1 MTIKYLDSKRIS
13 GLSTDVADTATM
25 SDDFTS
31 YASQSAAD
39 AVWVPSEATAG
50 LFEVDIVNDNIEINF
65 TTAEASAEEELYRDL
80 TSVSDSSWVMRF
92 KLDTTAITNV
102 SSGAFTHMYG
112 ISSVSG
118 DYNVTQDSIIFGFQV
133 TTGSTVA
140 LFAAYSNNGNQ
151 DNNLVQSDF
160 THGGAVEILYI
171 EIVRLSTTSYR
182 ITLYSDSEYTQVIE
196 SKTLAVVSTVA
207 NLRYMKFNYR
217 DGTGGSGALSQ
228 TIDDV
233 SFYNGVSSLS
243 SKPTN
248 VQDNSILVEKD
259 TGKRYWF
266 DADSSNY
273 TQYGWAVD
281 STVRIQT
288 AGAAA
293 SLPST
298 GTFTWSFWY
307 RPNSISA
314 EHYLFNKMGSQTNE
328 YSPRLYLQTTGALK
342 ATSTTNN
349 VGYGGQAITS
359 NTMTTGS
366 WNHVIVKQTG
376 STIYAILNDGAV
388 ASASVISGNNSGED
402 YQFFLDATGVDG
414 DIKNAILY
422 STALSASDITALYNS
437 GVPATSSTAGVTSN
451 ILIEHIFDSSVSIT
465 SAANT
470 GSLGGSASV
479 ISGTAS
485 VVGTPAT
492 WTKQTDMN
500 LAGLKAYWKFN
511 EASGD
516 IVNQSTS
523 VGSTDSL
530 GTAADL
536 QTSGMTYVPSSGSS
550 PFGYEGSFDGTND
563 YAGAG
568 TSLSQ
573 FNFLHSTTAA
583 WTIAFWVKW
592 TGSGSQEI
600 FNTMDSV
607 HAANENGFNMY
618 FVNTNAMTVAFGNG
632 SSATF
637 STTSSNTI
645 PNKTAFH
652 FVVVRYDQSLGSSA
666 LKICVNDGT
675 VQNFAA
681 SAYSNNNNAARIGK
695 IGEMND
701 RGDLAGLISE
711 FSIWNRVLT
720 DTEVTTLYNSGV
732 GKAIS

>member
-13 GLSTDVADTATM
+13 ALSSDLQPTPESTATYQVT
-25 SDDFTS
+25 DTS
-31 YASQSAAD
+31 GGEVLHSA
-39 AVWVPSEATAG
+39 VRTTSSEAIKSGSVLIGKTVSKVEFALGKSGSPTGTVTAG
-50 LFEVDIVNDNIEINF
+50 VFNSSGVLLYTFGTIDVSTISTSTSPYVWYAFEN
-65 TTAEASAEEELYRDL
+65 T
-80 TSVSDSSWVMRF
+80 VSTYTLSQDEYVGVRYSGGDSSNW
-92 KLDTTAITNV
+92 I
-102 SSGAFTHMYG
+102 
-112 ISSVSG
+112 
-118 DYNVTQDSIIFGFQV
+118 
-133 TTGSTVA
+133 VA
-140 LFAAYSNNGNQ
+140 R
-151 DNNLVQSDF
+151 
-160 THGGAVEILYI
+160 H
-171 EIVRLSTTSYR
+171 
-182 ITLYSDSEYTQVIE
+182 
-196 SKTLAVVSTVA
+196 
-207 NLRYMKFNYR
+207 
-217 DGTGGSGALSQ
+217 
-228 TIDDV
+228 DDV
-233 SFYNGVSSLS
+233 SPPFDGTTSVWSRGYDNGNWQDFTGIDASFKLYLATDG

-259 TGKRYWF
+259 TGRRYWF

-288 AGAAA
+288 AGASA

-492 WTKQTDMN
+492 WTMEPTFRDEYTGGWTTN
-500 LAGLKAYWKFN
+500 SGTGVAVSGGEVTWNIAG
-511 EASGD
+511 
-516 IVNQSTS
+516 NQSNQIS
-523 VGSTDSL
+523 KAIGSTLSD
-530 GTAADL
+530 TAWVA
-536 QTSGMTYVPSSGSS
+536 
-550 PFGYEGSFDGTND
+550 
-563 YAGAG
+563 
-568 TSLSQ
+568 Q
-573 FNFLHSTTAA
+573 FEVEL
-583 WTIAFWVKW
+583 
-592 TGSGSQEI
+592 
-600 FNTMDSV
+600 
-607 HAANENGFNMY
+607 
-618 FVNTNAMTVAFGNG
+618 
-632 SSATF
+632 
-637 STTSSNTI
+637 
-645 PNKTAFH
+645 
-652 FVVVRYDQSLGSSA
+652 
-666 LKICVNDGT
+666 
-675 VQNFAA
+675 
-681 SAYSNNNNAARIGK
+681 SAYSS
-695 IGEMND
+695 GEANIVALSSGTSVQSQSSTDNSIICGFGDVGRYVVWVRTGNGTDYSNLGSID
-701 RGDLAGLISE
+701 RPANGTRHYITLIRTS
-711 FSIWNRVLT
+711 S
-720 DTEVTTLYNSGV
+720 TEVKLYVRTGSHTGSQVANSPQTITTQISNVTGLSNVLHGGWNTGNSGRTLTMV
-732 GKAIS
+732 GDNLKIYNGVTTIN